1 MGFTGLLLIV
11 FGGVTD
17 RLIPLF
23 AIGAFLAFTLSQA
36 GMVVHWKRQ
45 GGQDAVRRMI
55 INGLGAIA
63 TGVTLVV
70 VLVAKF
76 TEGAWITAILVPAL
90 ILIMSAVKR
99 HYDRVA
105 REIAV
110 DCPMRVAN
118 LVEPLVIVPLDRWSR
133 ITEKGLRFALKIS
146 DQVQAVH
153 VDAEDCC
160 DEVKQMWQ
168 LNVVAPLRASGNV
181 VPELIVVSSPYRF
194 VVTPLV
200 EYIQKV
206 ERDRPDRQIAV
217 LVPELVV
224 KHWWQT
230 PLHNQRAQLLKLL
243 LLVSGNPR
251 VMVINIPWYL

>member
-1 MGFTGLLLIV
+1 V
-11 FGGVTD
+11 
-17 RLIPLF
+17 
-23 AIGAFLAFTLSQA
+23 GA
-36 GMVVHWKRQ
+36 V
-45 GGQDAVRRMI
+45 
-55 INGLGAIA
+55 A
-63 TGVTLVV
+63 TGITLVV

-90 ILIMSAVKR
+90 IITMSAVKR

-105 REIAV
+105 RQIAV
-110 DCPMRVAN
+110 DCPMRVEN
-118 LVEPLVIVPLDRWSR
+118 LIEPLVILPLDRWSR

-160 DEVKQMWQ
+160 DEVQQMWRQ
-168 LNVVAPLRASGNV
+168 NVAVPLQASGKT
-181 VPELIVVSSPYRF
+181 VPELILLSSPYRF
-194 VVTPLV
+194 VIMPLV
-200 EYIQKV
+200 EHILKV
-206 ERDRPDRQIAV
+206 ERDYPDRQIAV

-243 LLVSGNPR
+243 LLVRGNQR
-251 VMVINIPWYL
+251 ILVINIPWYL